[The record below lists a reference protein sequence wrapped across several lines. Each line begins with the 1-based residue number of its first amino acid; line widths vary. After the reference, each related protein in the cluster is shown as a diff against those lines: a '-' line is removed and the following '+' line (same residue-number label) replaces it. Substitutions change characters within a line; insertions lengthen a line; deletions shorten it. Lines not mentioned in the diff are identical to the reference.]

1 MAAFEWD
8 CDCGWSEW
16 DLDSTEWTTQQTSS
30 SASSSKPSA
39 IPPPPPPPFFDLPP
53 PPLPPS
59 LQPPPE
65 LCSSSVGHPLGL
77 ETCQAFLVSDAE
89 RQIPV
94 DSSSS
99 AATIFITAAVLTITF
114 VIIGF
119 VAWRLRKQKLNQ
131 KALLRCQQKTINGT
145 GGVGVGGGMM
155 DGVPALLQGLNGR
168 QVASGAGVND
178 DEDGVFYDE
187 LISYPPQFRAPN
199 HPPAYEMKDVL
210 LESTSPCHCTA
221 HPLLGNGSSARN
233 VRNGGCNA
241 LGPRSALHCQQQPHY
256 VTSPYRCGS
265 HSPPSSTTPTIDD
278 QHDCSWITEPVYEE
292 LPSGPEEDGR
302 FSRDHQRSR
311 HRNDSVSI
319 NDSLRSQRGGSAYQ
333 RPSNYSNWSGEEPGE
348 TDFFLPP
355 STWYHQ
361 QTQHSTPIL
370 KGHMTTHGPVGQGR
384 GGIRA
389 AWREM
394 EPSSQQQQRTRGT
407 SSSASQSNSARR
419 KRKVKSMKNP
429 GGVGGGGGVVV
440 GSGLEILD
448 NQNLH
453 YHCTGLYRGIC
464 PPEEPPFIAG
474 ENDHPIASLLDQD
487 SPVPSEQLSTPT
499 KTQPRYYY
507 YSESDDYGVMNQPSR
522 TLSNSRRGAQQQ
534 RHLSRIHRTLQPRSP
549 TSVDNK
555 NVGLN

>member
-1 MAAFEWD
+1 M
-8 CDCGWSEW
+8 
-16 DLDSTEWTTQQTSS
+16 
-30 SASSSKPSA
+30 
-39 IPPPPPPPFFDLPP
+39 
-53 PPLPPS
+53 
-59 LQPPPE
+59 
-65 LCSSSVGHPLGL
+65 
-77 ETCQAFLVSDAE
+77 
-89 RQIPV
+89 
-94 DSSSS
+94 
-99 AATIFITAAVLTITF
+99 
-114 VIIGF
+114 
-119 VAWRLRKQKLNQ
+119 NQ
-131 KALLRCQQKTINGT
+131 KALLRCQQKTINGA

-155 DGVPALLQGLNGR
+155 DGMMVPALLQGLNGR
-168 QVASGAGVND
+168 QVAAGITGGVND

-187 LISYPPQFRAPN
+187 LSYPPQFRAPN

-221 HPLLGNGSSARN
+221 HPLLGNGRN

-241 LGPRSALHCQQQPHY
+241 VGPRSGVGGGGGLMHCQQQQPHY

-302 FSRDHQRSR
+302 FSRDQRSR
-311 HRNDSVSI
+311 HRNDSVGI

-333 RPSNYSNWSGEEPGE
+333 RPSNYWSGAEEPGE

-361 QTQHSTPIL
+361 QQTQHSTPIL
-370 KGHMTTHGPVGQGR
+370 KGHMTTHGQVRKGR
-384 GGIRA
+384 GGIQA

-394 EPSSQQQQRTRGT
+394 ESSPQLQPQQRTRGT
-407 SSSASQSNSARR
+407 SSSASQPNSGRR

-429 GGVGGGGGVVV
+429 SAGIGGGVGA
-440 GSGLEILD
+440 GLEILD
-448 NQNLH
+448 HQNLH
-453 YHCTGLYRGIC
+453 YHCTGLYRGLC

-474 ENDHPIASLLDQD
+474 ENDPPVASLLDQD

-507 YSESDDYGVMNQPSR
+507 YSESDDYGVMNPPSR
-522 TLSNSRRGAQQQ
+522 TLSNSRRGVQQQ
-534 RHLSRIHRTLQPRSP
+534 RHLSRVNRTVQPRSP
-549 TSVDNK
+549 TSVSSDNNK
-555 NVGLN
+555 NVDLN

>member
-1 MAAFEWD
+1 MRSNMAAFEWD
-8 CDCGWSEW
+8 CDCRWSEW
-16 DLDSTEWTTQQTSS
+16 DFDSTEWTT
-30 SASSSKPSA
+30 ASVSDAGSTGRPA
-39 IPPPPPPPFFDLPP
+39 PPPPPFFDLPP

-65 LCSSSVGHPLGL
+65 LCSTAADHPLGL

-89 RQIPV
+89 RQVPV

-99 AATIFITAAVLTITF
+99 AAAIFIPAVVLTIAF
-114 VIIGF
+114 FIIGF
-119 VAWRLRKQKLNQ
+119 VAWRFRKQKLNQ
-131 KALLRCQQKTINGT
+131 KALLRCQQKTINGA
-145 GGVGVGGGMM
+145 GGVAVGGGMM

-168 QVASGAGVND
+168 QTGANINE
-178 DEDGVFYDE
+178 DENGVFYDE

-210 LESTSPCHCTA
+210 LEPTSPCHCTA
-221 HPLLGNGSSARN
+221 HPLLGNGSGRN
-233 VRNGGCNA
+233 VRNGCSG
-241 LGPRSALHCQQQPHY
+241 GVPRSTLHCQQPHY

-265 HSPPSSTTPTIDD
+265 HSPPSSSTPTIDE

-292 LPSGPEEDGR
+292 LPSGPEDLDGR
-302 FSRDHQRSR
+302 YPQDQQRLR

-361 QTQHSTPIL
+361 QTQQSTPIL
-370 KGHMTTHGPVGQGR
+370 KGHMTTQGPVRQGR

-389 AWREM
+389 AWREV
-394 EPSSQQQQRTRGT
+394 EPAPHCRGT
-407 SSSASQSNSARR
+407 LSSVSQPNSGRR
-419 KRKVKSMKNP
+419 KRKVKSMKTP
-429 GGVGGGGGVVV
+429 GGGGGGGVGGGM
-440 GSGLEILD
+440 ETLD

-453 YHCTGLYRGIC
+453 YHCSGLYRGIC
-464 PPEEPPFIAG
+464 PPEEPPFAAV
-474 ENDHPIASLLDQD
+474 ENDPAIASLLDQD
-487 SPVPSEQLSTPT
+487 SPVPPEQLTTPT

-507 YSESDDYGVMNQPSR
+507 YSESDDYGVMNQPTR
-522 TLSNSRRGAQQQ
+522 TLSNSRRAAQLQQQ
-534 RHLSRIHRTLQPRSP
+534 RHLSRVQRTLQARSP
-549 TSVDNK
+549 TSVSSDK